1 MRLPFMVRSFMVIAA
16 VACLFVAAS
25 SREPGK
31 PTRSKSVPAVAKSPK
46 LDYEALE
53 KEWLRAQDEG
63 DVPVLAQMYDDDF
76 VGTTF
81 TGKLLTRRDILP
93 EDEGPIEPKTRS
105 VLEDVQGRTFGS
117 TAVTL
122 GEVNAGGLH
131 YRFTKVYVLKE
142 GVWKLVTAHLS
153 RVAG

>member
-1 MRLPFMVRSFMVIAA
+1 MRLPFFVRSIMIIAA

-31 PTRSKSVPAVAKSPK
+31 PARTKSVPAVAKAPK
-46 LDYEALE
+46 LDHEALE

-105 VLEDVQGRTFGS
+105 VLEDVQGRTYGS

-122 GEVNAGGLH
+122 GQVNADGMH
-131 YRFTKVYVLKE
+131 YRFTKVYVYKN

-153 RVAG
+153 RISS

>member
-1 MRLPFMVRSFMVIAA
+1 MRLPFFLRSLMIISA

-31 PTRSKSVPAVAKSPK
+31 ATRAKSVPAVAKAPK
-46 LDYEALE
+46 LDYAALE
-53 KEWLRAQDEG
+53 KEWLRAHDEC

-93 EDEGPIEPKTRS
+93 EDEGPMEPKIRS
-105 VLEDVQGRTFGS
+105 VLDDVQGHTYGS

-122 GEVNAGGLH
+122 GQVNAGGMH
-131 YRFTKVYVLKE
+131 YRFTKVYVFKN
-142 GVWKLVTAHLS
+142 GMWKLVTAHLS
-153 RVAG
+153 RVAA